1 MHFHSHDSW
10 ITRYHNQIEA
20 VGIYLLVFIIFGIIW
35 QQKRA
40 ISINCCIYCYQVNNK
55 TVEKTSI
62 IRNWFV
68 RLMLSSRFSV
78 PISISTGY
86 KKCKH
91 WKWFT
96 TFISSV
102 QLTRSTLNFF
112 LQLYTV
118 YQLMNLLQNV
128 RTKRFNSR
136 ISVLFASLCR
146 LFSLVSF
153 YQTNKKVIE
162 IH

>member
-102 QLTRSTLNFF
+102 QLTRSILNFF
-112 LQLYTV
+112 LHVVLC
-118 YQLMNLLQNV
+118 MPIDEFI
-128 RTKRFNSR
+128 TK
-136 ISVLFASLCR
+136 CKD
-146 LFSLVSF
+146 
-153 YQTNKKVIE
+153 KKI
-162 IH
+162 